1 MMDVLAQKLAKR
13 GVDVGCVKD
22 GKVEESDSKVR

>member
-1 MMDVLAQKLAKR
+1 MLDVLAHKLVMC